1 MHNSTSIRGLR
12 QQNQNVDVENDT
24 FCLMSLRMRWLCMF
38 LTLTLMA
45 SLLCAIVNS
54 MHTSNLRSAT
64 YCKQPNATFTPDS
77 LCPLESI
84 VVFYECCSND
94 AKQLECCTKPKLLMI
109 AAVVNMILA
118 LLALLCYCLKSKFF
132 DANKP

>member
-1 MHNSTSIRGLR
+1 MYKSALTGRSGQR
-12 QQNQNVDVENDT
+12 NQNVDIENDT
-24 FCLMSLRMRWLCMF
+24 FCLMSRRVRWLCML

-54 MHTSNLRSAT
+54 MQTSNVHSAT
-64 YCKQPNATFTPDS
+64 YCKQPNETFS

-84 VVFYECCSND
+84 VVFYECCLNDSNRL
-94 AKQLECCTKPKLLMI
+94 ACCTKPKLLMI
-109 AAVVNMILA
+109 AAVFNMILA

-132 DANKP
+132 DSNKP